1 MKSINVKIYLSF
13 AVFLIFLGL
22 SLMLD
27 DGKNP
32 SAGLPVL
39 YMGLIPYFVA
49 VALATSSVMDNLIK
63 RVKK

>member
-39 YMGLIPYFVA
+39 CMGLIPYFVA
-49 VALATSSVMDNLIK
+49 VALATSSVMDSLIK